1 MKQREKDQLEME
13 ERDKIIDCADGIVDY
28 ITEQMIMPRV
38 IEDFAD
44 DSDMEH
50 LKQNLNNVDS
60 FDKNLKILDKYTDI
74 ANKVYNQIKLR
85 M

>member
-13 ERDKIIDCADGIVDY
+13 QRDKIIDCADGIVDY

-38 IEDFAD
+38 FEDFGNELEA
-44 DSDMEH
+44 EE
-50 LKQNLNNVDS
+50 
-60 FDKNLKILDKYTDI
+60 YEDI

>member
-1 MKQREKDQLEME
+1 MKQREK
-13 ERDKIIDCADGIVDY
+13 IIELADGIVDY

-38 IEDFAD
+38 FEDFGNELEA
-44 DSDMEH
+44 EE
-50 LKQNLNNVDS
+50 
-60 FDKNLKILDKYTDI
+60 YEEI